1 MKTILSTLAI
11 LLSLNLTFGQKSDE
25 QVIEFTKTANELE
38 LVTESSRLIDEGYL
52 YQAEIVVNALINL
65 KPDNANYN
73 YRKGFLVLESR
84 KDSKTALPFLLK
96 AVSNNKKKYDAYS
109 TKEISAPFDAFF
121 HLGHCYHLSGDIENA
136 EINYKLFLEKS
147 IAKSTLV
154 PQAKLNLKQC
164 ENAKTLIKSPVNV
177 SLKNIGSAVNNEYP
191 DYSPVISLDGSALYY
206 TSRRPWE
213 DKKSENFK
221 DVSTNFY
228 TEDVY
233 VSYMDFDS
241 TWTSAVKLDF
251 CRPDRN
257 EATIAV
263 SSDERK
269 IYLYEDT
276 TGNGDVYYSDF
287 YSQKFNE
294 IKKLDNKEINTDAWE
309 THCYLSLDKS
319 KMYFVSDRPGGFG
332 GRDIYVTK
340 KNEDNTWGK
349 AENLGANINSA
360 ADEDSP
366 FLSVDGKQLFYS
378 SNGDKSMGGFDV
390 MVCEIE
396 SDGNWGVAK
405 NVGYPFNSTN
415 DDIFY
420 TTTIDGLRG
429 YMTSFRADGFGEK
442 DIYEIKNDYLGVRT
456 LNILKG
462 NVVMSDG
469 SPLPENF
476 PISIALKCNSCDTK
490 NTRQIFPRLRD
501 GFFMSELQAGKEYEI
516 SYTNPEEN
524 KKLYS
529 ETFIAPSENNSE
541 IYKKVILDVKKKNIT
556 PQKVYSIAGLITE
569 NGTSTALQNA
579 KIEIINPTTGAI
591 ISKGVTDKN
600 GKFNVKNIEN
610 VTSKNKTNFS
620 VKVMKE
626 NYITQTY
633 EIAQDESVDENINKS
648 FDLKRS
654 DIGSDLSKLFNL
666 NPIYFNFNKSS
677 IRKDA
682 KIELNKIIK
691 IMNDN
696 PTLEI
701 ELGSHTDCRG
711 TLEFN
716 NELSKERAESSAE
729 FIKKRITNP
738 TRITSFGYGE
748 TKLVNDCGCEG
759 DVESTCTEE
768 QHQANRRTE
777 FKIIKK

>member
-11 LLSLNLTFGQKSDE
+11 LLSINLTFSQKTDE

-52 YQAEIVVNALINL
+52 YQAEIIVNALINL

-73 YRKGFLVLESR
+73 YRKGYLVLETR
-84 KDSKTALPFLLK
+84 KDSKTALPFLIK

-109 TKEISAPFDAFF
+109 SKEISAPFDAFF
-121 HLGHCYHLSGDIENA
+121 HLGHCYHLAGDIENA
-136 EINYKLFLEKS
+136 VINYNLFLEKS
-147 IAKSTLV
+147 ITKSSLV
-154 PQAKLNLKQC
+154 PQAKINLKQC
-164 ENAKTLIKSPVNV
+164 ENAKSLMKNPVNV

-213 DKKSENFK
+213 DKKSDNFK

-241 TWTSAVKLDF
+241 TWTSAIKLDF

-294 IKKLDNKEINTDAWE
+294 IKKLDNSEINTEAWE

-378 SNGDKSMGGFDV
+378 SNGEKSMGGFDV

-396 SDGNWGVAK
+396 SDGNWGVSK

-429 YMTSFRADGFGEK
+429 YMTSFRTDGFGEK
-442 DIYEIKNDYLGVRT
+442 DIYEIKNDYLGVRS

-476 PISIALKCNSCDTK
+476 PISIALKCLTCDTK
-490 NTRQIFPRLRD
+490 NTRQLFPRLRD
-501 GFFMSELQAGKEYEI
+501 GFFMSDLQAGKEYEI
-516 SYTNPEEN
+516 SYANPEEN

-529 ETFIAPSENNSE
+529 ETFTAPSENNSE
-541 IYKKVILDVKKKNIT
+541 TYKKVVLDVKKKNIT
-556 PQKVYSIAGLITE
+556 PQKIYALTGILTE
-569 NGTSTALQNA
+569 NGNATPLHNA
-579 KIEIINPTTGAI
+579 KMEIINPVTSI
-591 ISKGVTDKN
+591 IIAVGITDKN
-600 GKFNVKNIEN
+600 GKFNIRNIEN
-610 VTSKNKTNFS
+610 VTSKNTTNFS

-626 NYITQTY
+626 NYITQSYNIT
-633 EIAQDESVDENINKS
+633 QDASVDENINKS
-648 FDLKRS
+648 FDLKKS
-654 DIGSDLSKLFNL
+654 EIGSDLSKLFNL
-666 NPIYFNFNKSS
+666 KPIFFNFNKSS

-682 KIELNKIIK
+682 KIELNKIVK

-696 PTLEI
+696 PTMEI

-711 TLEFN
+711 TIEFN
-716 NELSKERAESSAE
+716 NELSNNRAKSSAE
-729 FIKKRITNP
+729 YIKKRISKP

-759 DVESTCTEE
+759 EVESSCTED

-777 FKIIKK
+777 FKIIKR

>member
-11 LLSLNLTFGQKSDE
+11 LLSFNLTFSQKTDE

-73 YRKGFLVLESR
+73 YRKGYLVLETR
-84 KDSKTALPFLLK
+84 KDSKTALPFLIK

-109 TKEISAPFDAFF
+109 SKEISAPFDAFF
-121 HLGHCYHLSGDIENA
+121 HLGHCYHLAGDIENA
-136 EINYKLFLEKS
+136 VINYNLFLEKS
-147 IAKSTLV
+147 ITKSSLV
-154 PQAKLNLKQC
+154 PQAKINLKQC
-164 ENAKTLIKSPVNV
+164 ENAKNLMKNPVNV
-177 SLKNIGSAVNNEYP
+177 NLKNIGSAVNNEYP

-213 DKKSENFK
+213 DKKSDNFK

-294 IKKLDNKEINTDAWE
+294 IKKLEISEINTDAWE

-340 KNEDNTWGK
+340 KNEDNTWSK

-378 SNGDKSMGGFDV
+378 SNGEKSMGGFDV

-396 SDGNWGVAK
+396 SDGNWGVSK

-429 YMTSFRADGFGEK
+429 YMTSFRGDGFGEK
-442 DIYEIKNDYLGVRT
+442 DIYEIKNDYLGVRS
-456 LNILKG
+456 LNVLKG

-469 SPLPENF
+469 SQLPENF
-476 PISIALKCNSCDTK
+476 PISIALKCLTCDSK
-490 NTRQIFPRLRD
+490 NTRQLFPRLRD
-501 GFFMSELQAGKEYEI
+501 GFFMSDLQAGKEYEI

-529 ETFIAPSENNSE
+529 ETFTTPSENNSE
-541 IYKKVILDVKKKNIT
+541 TYKKVVLDAKKKNIT
-556 PQKVYSIAGLITE
+556 PQKIYALAGTVTE
-569 NGTSTALQNA
+569 NGNATPIQTA
-579 KIEIINPTTGAI
+579 KVEIIHPTSGKI
-591 ISKGVTDKN
+591 IATGVTDKN
-600 GKFNVKNIEN
+600 GKFNIKNIEN
-610 VTSKNKTNFS
+610 VTSKNTTNFS

-626 NYITQTY
+626 NYITQSY
-633 EIAQDESVDENINKS
+633 EITQDATVDENINKL

-666 NPIYFNFNKSS
+666 KPIYFNFNKSS

-682 KIELNKIIK
+682 KIELNKIVK

-696 PTLEI
+696 PSMEI

-711 TLEFN
+711 TIEFN
-716 NELSKERAESSAE
+716 NELSNNRAESSADY
-729 FIKKRITNP
+729 IKKRISKP
-738 TRITSFGYGE
+738 SRITSFGYGE

-759 DVESTCTEE
+759 EVESSCTED

>member
-1 MKTILSTLAI
+1 MKTILSTLAM
-11 LLSLNLTFGQKSDE
+11 LLSINLTFSQKTDE

-73 YRKGFLVLESR
+73 YRKGYLVLETR
-84 KDSKTALPFLLK
+84 KDSKTALPFLIK

-109 TKEISAPFDAFF
+109 SKEISAPFDAFF
-121 HLGHCYHLSGDIENA
+121 HLGHCYHLAGDIENA
-136 EINYKLFLEKS
+136 VINYNLFLEKS
-147 IAKSTLV
+147 ITKSSLV
-154 PQAKLNLKQC
+154 PQAKINLKQC
-164 ENAKTLIKSPVNV
+164 ENAKNLMKSPVNV
-177 SLKNIGSAVNNEYP
+177 NLKNIGSAVNNEYP

-213 DKKSENFK
+213 DKKSDNFK

-241 TWTSAVKLDF
+241 TWTNAVKLDF

-294 IKKLDNKEINTDAWE
+294 IKKLEISEINTDAWE

-378 SNGDKSMGGFDV
+378 SNGEKSMGGFDV

-396 SDGNWGVAK
+396 SDGNWGIAK

-429 YMTSFRADGFGEK
+429 YMTSFRGDGFGEK
-442 DIYEIKNDYLGVRT
+442 DIYEIKNDYLGVRS
-456 LNILKG
+456 LNVLKG

-469 SPLPENF
+469 SQLPENF
-476 PISIALKCNSCDTK
+476 PISIALKCLTCDSK
-490 NTRQIFPRLRD
+490 NTRQLFPRLRD
-501 GFFMSELQAGKEYEI
+501 GFFMSDLQAGKEYEI

-529 ETFIAPSENNSE
+529 ETFTAPNENNSE
-541 IYKKVILDVKKKNIT
+541 TYKKVVLDAKKKYIT
-556 PQKVYSIAGLITE
+556 PQKIYELAGTISE
-569 NGTSTALQNA
+569 NGNATPIQNA
-579 KIEIINPTTGAI
+579 KVEIIHPTSGKIIATGA
-591 ISKGVTDKN
+591 TDKN
-600 GKFNVKNIEN
+600 GKFNIRNIEN
-610 VTSKNKTNFS
+610 VTSKNTTNFS

-626 NYITQTY
+626 NYITQSYDIT
-633 EIAQDESVDENINKS
+633 QDATVDENINKS

-666 NPIYFNFNKSS
+666 KPIYFNFNKSS

-682 KIELNKIIK
+682 KIELNKIVK

-696 PTLEI
+696 PTMEI

-711 TLEFN
+711 TIEFN
-716 NELSKERAESSAE
+716 NELSNNRAKSSAE
-729 FIKKRITNP
+729 YIKKRISKPN
-738 TRITSFGYGE
+738 RITSFGYGE
-748 TKLVNDCGCEG
+748 TKLVNDCECEG
-759 DVESTCTEE
+759 EVESSCTED

>member
-11 LLSLNLTFGQKSDE
+11 LLSLNLTYSQKTDE
-25 QVIEFTKTANELE
+25 QVVEFTKTANELE
-38 LVTESSRLIDEGYL
+38 LVTENSRLIDEGYL
-52 YQAEIVVNALINL
+52 YQAEIVVNALLNL

-73 YRKGFLVLESR
+73 YRKGYLVLETR

-96 AVSNNKKKYDAYS
+96 AISNNKKKYDAYS

-136 EINYKLFLEKS
+136 IINYNLFLEKS
-147 IAKSTLV
+147 FSKSSLV

-164 ENAKTLIKSPVNV
+164 EIAKSLMKKPVNV

-206 TSRRPWE
+206 TSRRPWD
-213 DKKSENFK
+213 DKKSDAFK

-228 TEDVY
+228 PEDVY

-241 TWTSAVKLDF
+241 TWTNAIKLDF

-287 YSQKFNE
+287 YGQKFNE
-294 IKKLDNKEINTDAWE
+294 IKKLENTELNSEAWE
-309 THCYLSLDKS
+309 THCYLSLDKT

-332 GRDIYVTK
+332 GRDIYVTR
-340 KNEDNTWGK
+340 KNEDGTWGK
-349 AENLGANINSA
+349 AENLGANINTA

-396 SDGNWGVAK
+396 SDGNWGMSK

-429 YMTSFRADGFGEK
+429 YMTSFRNDGFGEK
-442 DIYEIKNDYLGVRT
+442 DIYEIKNDYLGVRS
-456 LNILKG
+456 LIVMKG
-462 NVVMSDG
+462 NVFMSDG

-476 PISIALKCNSCDTK
+476 PISIALKCKTCDTK
-490 NTRQIFPRLRD
+490 TTRQIYPRLRD
-501 GFFMSELQAGKEYEI
+501 GFFMSDLQPGKEYEL
-516 SYTNPEEN
+516 SYTNPAED

-529 ETFIAPSENNSE
+529 ETFTAPTENNSE

-556 PQKVYSIAGLITE
+556 PQKVYTIAGNITE
-569 NGTSTALQNA
+569 NGTSTNLQNV
-579 KIEIINPTTGAI
+579 KVEILHPETGEVICTTI
-591 ISKGVTDKN
+591 TDKN
-600 GKFNVKNIEN
+600 GSFKVKDIEN
-610 VTSKNKTNFS
+610 VTSKNTTNF
-620 VKVMKE
+620 KVRVSKE
-626 NYITQTY
+626 NYITQSY
-633 EIAQDESVDENINKS
+633 EITQDASQDENIKKS

-654 DIGSDLSKLFNL
+654 NIGSDLSKLFNL
-666 NPIYFNFNKSS
+666 KPIYFNFNKDN

-682 KIELNKIIK
+682 KIELNKIVK
-691 IMNDN
+691 IMNEN
-696 PTLEI
+696 PTMEI

-711 TLEFN
+711 TKEFN
-716 NELSKERAESSAE
+716 TELSNKRAQSSAE
-729 FIKKRITNP
+729 YIKKRISNP
-738 TRITSFGYGE
+738 SRITSLGYGE
-748 TKLVNDCGCEG
+748 SKLVNDCGCEG
-759 DVESTCTEE
+759 ENESTCSED
-768 QHQANRRTE
+768 QHQENRRTE

>member
-11 LLSLNLTFGQKSDE
+11 LLSFNLTFSQKTDE

-73 YRKGFLVLESR
+73 YRKGYLVLETR
-84 KDSKTALPFLLK
+84 KDSKTALPFLIK

-109 TKEISAPFDAFF
+109 SKEISAPFDAFF
-121 HLGHCYHLSGDIENA
+121 HLGHCYHLAGDIENA
-136 EINYKLFLEKS
+136 VINYNLFLEKS
-147 IAKSTLV
+147 ITKSSLV
-154 PQAKLNLKQC
+154 PQAKINLKQC
-164 ENAKTLIKSPVNV
+164 ENAKNLMKNPVNV
-177 SLKNIGSAVNNEYP
+177 NLKNIGSAVNNEYP

-213 DKKSENFK
+213 DKKSDNFK

-294 IKKLDNKEINTDAWE
+294 IKKLEISEINTDAWE

-340 KNEDNTWGK
+340 KNEDNTWSK

-378 SNGDKSMGGFDV
+378 SNGEKSMGGFDV

-396 SDGNWGVAK
+396 SDGNWGVSK

-429 YMTSFRADGFGEK
+429 YMTSFRGDGFGEK
-442 DIYEIKNDYLGVRT
+442 DIYEIKNDYLGVRS
-456 LNILKG
+456 LNVLKG

-469 SPLPENF
+469 SQLPENF
-476 PISIALKCNSCDTK
+476 PISIALKCLTCDSK
-490 NTRQIFPRLRD
+490 NTRQLFPRLRD
-501 GFFMSELQAGKEYEI
+501 GFFMSDLQAGKEYEI

-529 ETFIAPSENNSE
+529 ETFTTPSENNSE
-541 IYKKVILDVKKKNIT
+541 TYKKVVLDAKKKNIT
-556 PQKVYSIAGLITE
+556 PQKIYALAGTVTE
-569 NGTSTALQNA
+569 NGNATPIQTA
-579 KIEIINPTTGAI
+579 KVEIIHPTSGKI
-591 ISKGVTDKN
+591 IATGVTDKN
-600 GKFNVKNIEN
+600 GKFNIKNIEN
-610 VTSKNKTNFS
+610 VTSKNTTNFS

-626 NYITQTY
+626 NYITQSY
-633 EIAQDESVDENINKS
+633 EITQDATVDENINKL

-666 NPIYFNFNKSS
+666 KPIYFNFNKSS

-682 KIELNKIIK
+682 KIELNKIVK

-696 PTLEI
+696 PSMEI

-711 TLEFN
+711 TIEFN
-716 NELSKERAESSAE
+716 NELSNNRAESSADY
-729 FIKKRITNP
+729 IKKRISKP
-738 TRITSFGYGE
+738 SRITSFGYGE

-759 DVESTCTEE
+759 EGESSCTED